1 MNTFRMELLKDRA
14 EKIRPDLSKARE
26 ITEKAEAEKRE
37 LTDEER
43 AFVDPVLK
51 SAREIADGMA
61 KLRDDDAMMSAI
73 NDTIGDIMGRRWAD
87 RPNRTSRA
95 VFRSRAWEVKS
106 PPGCC
111 RTVRRH

>member
-14 EKIRPDLSKARE
+14 ENIRPDLSKARE

-51 SAREIADGMA
+51 LAREIADGMA

-73 NDTIGDIMGRRWAD
+73 NDTIGDIMGPLGGSSKSD
-87 RPNRTSRA
+87 KSSRLS
-95 VFRSRAWEVKS
+95 FKGMEVKS